1 MQRTGPLT
9 CTRRARL
16 PKARSAQARF
26 GVHLSTEV
34 LLRGEAGA
42 GDPPAWRKRTQPRR
56 AAVGC
61 ARLSCWA
68 GRWVAAHPGQ
78 MQAEGLLQS
87 WGGTDP
93 IFRGFCSNLSSAERG
108 TGLKA
113 RVRVANAMLVI
124 SGFSREINQP
134 KKVGSV
140 WDLGRPNPIPGF
152 MLF

>member
-1 MQRTGPLT
+1 M
-9 CTRRARL
+9 
-16 PKARSAQARF
+16 
-26 GVHLSTEV
+26 
-34 LLRGEAGA
+34 
-42 GDPPAWRKRTQPRR
+42 
-56 AAVGC
+56 
-61 ARLSCWA
+61 
-68 GRWVAAHPGQ
+68 AAHPGQ